1 MPVLMMLMAL
11 ALIGLPQA
19 LAGTGDLSPFNAK
32 YHTSGTRLN
41 TCDVCHTTGAK
52 LNLYGMDM
60 SNQTGTTRQR
70 LENIEVGFGWRRLQ
84 QHR

>member
-32 YHTSGTRLN
+32 YHTSGTGL
-41 TCDVCHTTGAK
+41 TLATFV
-52 LNLYGMDM
+52 
-60 SNQTGTTRQR
+60 
-70 LENIEVGFGWRRLQ
+70 ILQ
-84 QHR
+84 ELS